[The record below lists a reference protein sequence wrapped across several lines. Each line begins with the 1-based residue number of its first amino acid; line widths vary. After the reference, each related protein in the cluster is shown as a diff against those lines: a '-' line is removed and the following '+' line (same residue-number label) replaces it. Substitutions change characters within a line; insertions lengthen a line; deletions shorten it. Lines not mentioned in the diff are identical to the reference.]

1 MQLIAQLMV
10 QFCIFNGLA
19 GSGMTKDVLPTC
31 AAAWR
36 ERRFGRVVALLV
48 IALLV
53 FPVHNG
59 VVRGAYRLLRRP
71 SPKRRAPV

>member
-1 MQLIAQLMV
+1 MIE
-10 QFCIFNGLA
+10 FCVFNGLA
-19 GSGMTKDVLPTC
+19 GSGMTKDALPTA

-36 ERRFGRVVALLV
+36 DRRFGRVAALLV

-53 FPVHNG
+53 FPVHNS